1 MLSLHAISSAG
12 QAESYYKS
20 VNDYYAGNEEEKE
33 TEQEEQ
39 QGEQLIDEQGN
50 QPHQHDL
57 DKIMQGDNGEHLRS
71 VFQGKGAELL
81 GIEGFTKEQF
91 ADLLHGKLPD
101 GTMLGKSGAGGE
113 FSHRPGWDATL
124 SAPKSVSIMALVA
137 GDTAIIDAHHKAV
150 ENTLKFLEG
159 TATNCRSADGKWVKT
174 NNLTVASFTHS
185 ASRNLDAQL
194 HTHNVIMNMTQ
205 DEQGKWR
212 SLEPKAIYQIQK
224 QAGAVYRAHLAHY
237 LTHDLGYELTPKKD
251 GLYEIKGVP
260 LDLIDTMSSRS
271 KEIDRIATEK
281 GYEDAK
287 GREQAAL
294 MTRSAKKNASNKS
307 LNERWKEQSKEHDL
321 TGLIP
326 ENRTQERAQEQPN
339 SDQAMAAARYD
350 VELAIK
356 HLTTYEAVITKEA
369 IFDFTLSMINGAY
382 TPAHTEKVVDELIAK
397 KTLMPSLVNRD
408 GYEKGV
414 SYTTPEA
421 HRKES
426 FALSMMEQGLNH
438 FKAPVV
444 SDRAI
449 KSHIKA
455 MRESAELH
463 GTAEL
468 NHGQLEGMKNVL
480 TSKSQFQA
488 IQGYAG
494 VGKTF
499 LWRETK
505 TLAEGAKHTVRG
517 FAPTGSAAEKL
528 FQDSGIKSQT
538 IDSFTFQNQ
547 AHLNNGTKGTKQKA
561 LKADKEIWVIDEAG
575 LANAR
580 HLIDMM
586 VLARKSGAR
595 VVFQGDGAQLGA
607 IEWGKL
613 FKIFQEH
620 GMQTSILDDILR
632 QKGAVREAVYNVL
645 DKDYKKAM
653 ANLGERVVQIDKAK
667 GEDGSILRIQS
678 LVEDWGKLTK
688 EERDKALIII
698 PDLDSKDAATSY
710 LRAEL
715 QNKGEL
721 GRENVAASILVDS
734 KLSDPQKGD
743 GRFYESGMIVQFNKD
758 NKDRGISKGDRYTVA
773 PTSGTNEIAK
783 IILVSEKG
791 ERIEWNPNE
800 AAKNRYLVD
809 VYKTKDAE
817 LSVNDKIK
825 WTKTNKSLGLRNG
838 DKGKVISISKDQNL
852 MTVEFDRAG
861 KTITKTLD
869 LTKDRTFSHGY
880 IETAFGSQGL
890 DSKHVFTIAESWRRN
905 LVNEKSFYVKLSR
918 TKDKIKI
925 YTDNTAKL
933 TKALERTGEKTS
945 AIESQKGERAKAK
958 QKSIEKKSELNWVKK
973 IIDKVADKFKQ
984 PEISHDE
991 NHQQPHEKAHTQEH
1005 KESTQHAKEKETH
1018 VPEREAPTRSHE
1030 RER

>member
-33 TEQEEQ
+33 EEK
-39 QGEQLIDEQGN
+39 EDQLELQVEDEQGIQN
-50 QPHQHDL
+50 HQHDL
-57 DKIMQGDNGEHLRS
+57 EKIMQGDNGEHLRS

-81 GIEGFTKEQF
+81 GLEGFNKEQF
-91 ADLLHGKLPD
+91 GDLLHGRLPD
-101 GTMLGKSGAGGE
+101 GTILGKTGLGGE
-113 FSHRPGWDATL
+113 ISHRPAWDATL

-137 GDTAIIDAHHKAV
+137 GDKAIIDAHHKAV
-150 ENTLKFLEG
+150 ENTLKFIEN
-159 TATNCRSADGKWVKT
+159 TATHCRSADGKWVKT

-224 QAGAVYRAHLAHY
+224 QAGAVYRSYLAHS
-237 LTHDLGYELTPKKD
+237 LTQELGYELTPKKD

-260 LDLIDTMSSRS
+260 LELIDTMSSRS

-294 MTRSAKKNASNKS
+294 MTRTAKKNASNKS
-307 LNERWKEQSKEHDL
+307 LNERWQEQSKEHDL
-321 TGLIP
+321 TSLIP
-326 ENRTQERAQEQPN
+326 TGRQLTQE
-339 SDQAMAAARYD
+339 QAEADPAMIAARHD

-369 IFDFTLSMINGAY
+369 VLDFTLKLINGAY
-382 TPAHTEKVVDELIAK
+382 TPGHTEKVVDEMIAK
-397 KTLMPSLVNRD
+397 KELMPSLVNRD
-408 GYEKGV
+408 GYKQEI

-426 FALSMMEQGLNH
+426 FAVALMEQGLNQ
-438 FKAPVV
+438 FKAPIV
-444 SDRAI
+444 SDKAI
-449 KSHIKA
+449 KNHIKA
-455 MRESAELH
+455 MRESAELN

-480 TSKSQFQA
+480 TTKAQFIA

-505 TLAEGAKHTVRG
+505 QLAESAKYTVKG

-538 IDSFTFQNQ
+538 IDSFVFQNQ
-547 AHLNNGTKGTKQKA
+547 GSLNQNASGKGTRQESKQ

-580 HLIDMM
+580 HFIDMM
-586 VLARKSGAR
+586 MLARKSGAR

-613 FKIFQEH
+613 FKILQEH
-620 GMQTSILDDILR
+620 GMPTSVLDDILR
-632 QKGAVREAVYNVL
+632 QKGAVRDAVYNVL

-653 ANLGERVVQIDKAK
+653 ANLGERVAET
-667 GEDGSILRIQS
+667 EDRIGS
-678 LVEDWGKLTK
+678 LVEDWRHLSK
-688 EERDKALIII
+688 EDRDKALIIV
-698 PDLDSKDAATSY
+698 PDLENKAAATTQLRIALQEKNELGQDAATATV
-710 LRAEL
+710 LL
-715 QNKGEL
+715 
-721 GRENVAASILVDS
+721 DS

-743 GRFYESGMIVQFNKD
+743 GRFYEPGMIVQFNRD
-758 NKDRGISKGDRYTVA
+758 NKEKGIQKGDRYTVDHNA
-773 PTSGTNEIAK
+773 DGNEINK
-783 IILVSEKG
+783 VLLISEKG
-791 ERIEWNPNE
+791 ERIEWNPT
-800 AAKNRYLVD
+800 AVTKNRYLVD
-809 VYKTKDAE
+809 VYKTKSIA
-817 LSVNDKIK
+817 LAINDKLR
-825 WTKTNKSLGLRNG
+825 WTKTNSAIGLRNA
-838 DKGKVISISKDQNL
+838 DKGKVIAIDKNGKSI
-852 MTVEFDRAG
+852 TVEFDRGG
-861 KTITKTLD
+861 KKLTKTLD
-869 LTKDRTFSHGY
+869 LSKDRTFDHGY
-880 IETAFGSQGL
+880 IETAFGAQGL
-890 DSKHVFTIAESWRRN
+890 DSKHVFAIAESWRRN

-918 TKDKIKI
+918 TKDMIKI
-925 YTDNTAKL
+925 YTDNKGKL

-945 AIESQKGERAKAK
+945 AIESQKGERAKTKHKA
-958 QKSIEKKSELNWVKK
+958 IEKKSELSWVKK
-973 IIDKVADKFKQ
+973 LIDGVADKFKTREHEQ
-984 PEISHDE
+984 EKQHSP
-991 NHQQPHEKAHTQEH
+991 EKAPVQEHAAKSHTQEH
-1005 KESTQHAKEKETH
+1005 TDSLQQSKETH
-1018 VPEREAPTRSHE
+1018 SPEREAPARSQE